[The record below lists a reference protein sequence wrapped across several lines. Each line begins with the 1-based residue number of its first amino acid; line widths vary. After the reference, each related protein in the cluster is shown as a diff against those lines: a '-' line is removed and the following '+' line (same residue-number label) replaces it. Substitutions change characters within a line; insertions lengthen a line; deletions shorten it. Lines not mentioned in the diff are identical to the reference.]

1 MLEPTIATT
10 QAEASPVPTAA
21 PRTLLQEV
29 DADLAR
35 LREERF
41 ENSAQSQR
49 YHAEIIAIGNRL
61 RESGVP
67 LDEVERLQA
76 RKGSLSQANATGG
89 TEDARLE
96 REIRIAGERRETLI
110 QERRAYQHL
119 TNQLKANISDQRTR
133 AQMLAREAQQAS
145 QQADEAET
153 QLRNVIARLEQLGEA
168 VEVPQFLI
176 NQW

>member
-1 MLEPTIATT
+1 MLEPTIAT
-10 QAEASPVPTAA
+10 QAEAPPVPTAA
-21 PRTLLQEV
+21 PLTLIQQV
-29 DADLAR
+29 DAELAR

-41 ENSAQSQR
+41 QNSAQSQA
-49 YHAEIIAIGNRL
+49 YHAEIIAIGNRV

-67 LDEVERLQA
+67 LDEVARLQA
-76 RKGSLSQANATGG
+76 RKGSLNQANATGG

-96 REIRIAGERRETLI
+96 REIRIAAERRETLI

-119 TNQLKANISDQRTR
+119 TNRLKSDISDHRNR
-133 AQMLAREAQQAS
+133 AQMLHREAQQAN

-153 QLRNVIARLEQLGEA
+153 QLRNVMARLEQLGEA
-168 VEVPQFLI
+168 ADVPHFLV